1 MELLTI
7 GDICKL
13 LEVKPH
19 VLRYWEQEFEIVN
32 PRKDRNGKRLYTRND
47 VNTLFRIKH
56 LLHDEKYT
64 IEGAQK
70 RLWNEL
76 SQDNVDVR
84 ASVQAL
90 RETLVRLSL
99 KIDEMKNL

>member
-7 GDICKL
+7 GEICRL

-32 PRKDRNGKRLYTRND
+32 PRKDRNGKRQYTRND
-47 VNTLFRIKH
+47 VNTLFRVKH

-64 IEGAQK
+64 IEGARQ
-70 RLWNEL
+70 RLWTEL

-84 ASVQAL
+84 ASVHAL
-90 RETLVRLSL
+90 RETIVKLSL
-99 KIDEMKNL
+99 KIDDLKNI